1 MAHVQ
6 NRFGIELPFTPTTRV
21 IPERTAQGTE
31 APPSAGNARPVVN
44 VDASYAGNVY
54 DCAVSTLQHGRNLC
68 MHTEKHS
75 AEIGCRNTI
84 EVFNRHFH
92 ECALARN
99 AGIINRV
106 IETAILLLCDPH
118 HLLYASALV
127 MSVAG
132 G

>member
-31 APPSAGNARPVVN
+31 APPSARNARPVVN

-75 AEIGCRNTI
+75 AEIGCRNTSKSS
-84 EVFNRHFH
+84 
-92 ECALARN
+92 
-99 AGIINRV
+99 
-106 IETAILLLCDPH
+106 TAISMNAPWPEMPALLT
-118 HLLYASALV
+118 A
-127 MSVAG
+127 
-132 G
+132 